1 MGRKTYETLRVTMLC
16 LVLFAISCKPDKP
29 VDPVAPITIAP
40 NDNIYTICEGSLGN
54 GNSSLSLFIPK
65 SAQSYSDVYQPANNK
80 PLGDVFQSMALI
92 DGKFF
97 MCVNNSDKV
106 VVINK
111 SDNKEVGSISI
122 PKPRYI
128 LYINPA
134 KAYVSTL
141 YSNKVYIINPRSL
154 SVTGTITMPYQN
166 PEGMLLNNNS
176 VYVCAWDTAN
186 NKLVKVNSLTDQ
198 VEREISIAGFA
209 PQEALLDKN
218 GSIWVLSG
226 NVVKGKQAALTCI
239 DPKTDK
245 TIKSFL
251 FPSKADPIRPV
262 FDNTGN
268 MLYFIEVNYSGGTAN
283 NGVYRMGIDDASLP
297 VSPFVSATQYQY
309 FWALGI
315 SPVSGKIYIGDPKG
329 FTQKGSV
336 SVYDSTGNQVSQFN
350 VGTGPGHFYFDE

>member
-1 MGRKTYETLRVTMLC
+1 MGRENYQALKLLGIC
-16 LVLFAISCKPDKP
+16 LVWFAASCKPDKP
-29 VDPVAPITIAP
+29 FDPVAPITIAP
-40 NDNIYTICEGSLGN
+40 QDNIYTICEGSLGN
-54 GNSSLSLFIPK
+54 GNSSLSLFVPK
-65 SAQSYSDVYQPANNK
+65 SNQSYSDVYQPANNK

-92 DGKFF
+92 DGRFF
-97 MCVNNSDKV
+97 MCVNNSDKI

-111 SDNKEVGSISI
+111 SDNKEVGSINV

-141 YSNKVYIINPRSL
+141 FSNKVYIINPQTL

-166 PEGMLLNNNS
+166 PEGMLLYNNS

-186 NKLVKVNSLTDQ
+186 NKLIKVNSLTDQ
-198 VEREISIAGFA
+198 IEKEILIAGYA
-209 PQEALLDKN
+209 PQEAVFDRN
-218 GSIWVLSG
+218 DIMWVLSG

-245 TIKSFL
+245 STKSFI
-251 FPSKADPIRPV
+251 FSSKADPIRPV
-262 FDNTGN
+262 FDNSRQI
-268 MLYFIEVNYSGGTAN
+268 LYFIEVNYQGGTSN
-283 NGVYRMGIDDASLP
+283 NGVYRMDINDALLP
-297 VSPFVSATQYQY
+297 TTPFVAATQYQY

-315 SPVSGKIYIGDPKG
+315 SPVTGKIYIGDPKG

-336 SVYDSTGNQVSQFN
+336 AVYDSTGFQVSQFN
-350 VGTGPGHFYFDE
+350 TGIGPGHFYFDQ